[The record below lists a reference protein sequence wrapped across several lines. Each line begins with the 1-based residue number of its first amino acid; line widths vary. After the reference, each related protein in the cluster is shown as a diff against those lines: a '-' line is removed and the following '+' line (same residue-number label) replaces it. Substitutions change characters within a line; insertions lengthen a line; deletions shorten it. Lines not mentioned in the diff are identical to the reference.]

1 MREFVPFVDRRLEV
15 RWTDE
20 MGHGVF
26 AKAPIPKDA
35 FVEIAPVVVFDPKEL
50 AGGELANY
58 TMAWRDKLAVGL
70 GWTMV
75 YNHSDANNCEFS
87 VNYHD
92 DLMAIMAVRDIEA
105 GEQLT
110 VNYGP
115 TWFSSR
121 NMEKRQL

>member
-1 MREFVPFVDRRLEV
+1 MREFLPFVDPRIEV
-15 RWTDE
+15 RWTEE

-26 AKAPIPKDA
+26 AREPIPKDA

-50 AGGELANY
+50 TGGELANY
-58 TMAWRDKLAVGL
+58 TMAWRGKLAVGL

-75 YNHSDANNCEFS
+75 YNHSDRNNCEFS
-87 VNYHD
+87 VNHHD
-92 DLMAIMAVRDIEA
+92 GLMAIMAVKEIEP

-121 NMEKRQL
+121 NMEKKLL